1 MCLGHVHSHHN
12 EAPTKRKTITPS
24 QLTSFISRQ
33 WVPLPALPPLPA
45 THLLRAPSPP
55 PLPAPYAAGTDTLPS
70 HFRGRRRQTDALT
83 CAAGTGAQYALLPS
97 TLPSHFR
104 GRTRQTDALA
114 AGTGARRFFDATAS
128 RTKNSSSE
136 TFSPRIS
143 RSNSYSHLSFSSRCM
158 DVLPADTGAQR
169 STTLFFHRLFFLTS
183 AAGTGKRMHS
193 RPAQARGASSMLP
206 PHGPKTLLPNNFH
219 LASLVATLT
228 PICRFLRDAWMRSRP
243 AQAHSAAQSSSSI
256 RVPHGPNSSSE

>member
-1 MCLGHVHSHHN
+1 MGS
-12 EAPTKRKTITPS
+12 
-24 QLTSFISRQ
+24 
-33 WVPLPALPPLPA
+33 A
-45 THLLRAPSPP
+45 TRAPAAPSYASPSCA
-55 PLPAPYAAGTDTLPS
+55 LTTASTGAL
-70 HFRGRRRQTDALT
+70 RGRHRHSSISLPRPAQADGCSHSRRRCTVVSRN
-83 CAAGTGAQYALLPS
+83 ALLPS

-114 AGTGARRFFDATAS
+114 AGIGARRFFDATAS

-158 DVLPADTGAQR
+158 DVLPAGTGAQR

-183 AAGTGKRMHS
+183 AAGTGKRMRS
-193 RPAQARGASSMLP
+193 RPAQARGASSMLL

-256 RVPHGPNSSSE
+256 RLPHGPNSSSE